1 MTDPAPPISLSHHL
15 GAYAVGFEWL
25 VSAIEIFAILILVL
39 GLVRFAASFVNGEAL
54 RSGARE
60 RTHAIN
66 AGRMELARHIL
77 AALEVFIV
85 SDIIRTVL
93 DLTFENLLLLGV
105 LVAIRTV
112 VSLVL
117 DWELHVLQK
126 EEDARGDSQG
136 SEGP

>member
-1 MTDPAPPISLSHHL
+1 MSNAAPFSLSDHL
-15 GAYAVGFEWL
+15 GAYAVGFELL
-25 VSAIEIFAILILVL
+25 VSAIEIFAILVLLL
-39 GLVRFAASFVNGEAL
+39 GLVRFAANFVNGEAL
-54 RSGARE
+54 RRGAHD

-66 AGRMELARHIL
+66 AGRMELARHTL

-93 DLTFENLLLLGV
+93 DLTLENLLLLGV

-112 VSLVL
+112 ISLVL

-126 EEDARGDSQG
+126 EEDTKDD
-136 SEGP
+136 GP